1 MVRPFERKRV
11 GMERNVVGASSNI
24 MSAACDTTRRIRTFL
39 SFLHSLEGM
48 RRLMSHENQGARA
61 SPPVRKTVRK
71 SVSKTDLR
79 TIELSVSKETL
90 YLKEGAD
97 SRFKGCGAVE
107 SIRAKGLKGGC
118 GAGKKR
124 SHEIGKRDRDHLGD
138 HSGPIGQL
146 ILLGYSSREKREN
159 RRGEFERTH
168 FERHCLL
175 LSLSLP
181 NGN

>member
-1 MVRPFERKRV
+1 
-11 GMERNVVGASSNI
+11 MERNVVGASSNI

-61 SPPVRKTVRK
+61 FPPVRKTVRK
-71 SVSKTDLR
+71 NVSKADLM

-90 YLKEGAD
+90 YRKEGAD

-146 ILLGYSSREKREN
+146 ILFGYSSREKREN

>member
-1 MVRPFERKRV
+1 
-11 GMERNVVGASSNI
+11 MERNVVGASSNI

-71 SVSKTDLR
+71 SVSKADLR

-107 SIRAKGLKGGC
+107 SIRAKGLKGGRST
-118 GAGKKR
+118 GKKR
-124 SHEIGKRDRDHLGD
+124 SHEIGGRGRDHLGD
-138 HSGPIGQL
+138 QCGSICQL
-146 ILLGYSSREKREN
+146 LPLRYSSRAKREN
-159 RRGEFERTH
+159 VKDKSDFRRFEK
-168 FERHCLL
+168 HCPQ